1 MDNLKKL
8 SIIIIRLQALAIIL
22 VGLIYWAV
30 IAGNIILAS
39 VKNIPTTPDGYAG
52 YAISSACHLLVGI
65 ILYARSRS
73 LAVYFIRGVEND

>member
-8 SIIIIRLQALAIIL
+8 TILIIRLQALAIVL

-30 IAGNIILAS
+30 IAGTIIFAS
-39 VKNIPTTPDGYAG
+39 VKNIPTTTGGYTT
-52 YAISSACHLLVGI
+52 YAISSACYLLVGA

-73 LAVYFIRGVEND
+73 LAGYFLRGVEND